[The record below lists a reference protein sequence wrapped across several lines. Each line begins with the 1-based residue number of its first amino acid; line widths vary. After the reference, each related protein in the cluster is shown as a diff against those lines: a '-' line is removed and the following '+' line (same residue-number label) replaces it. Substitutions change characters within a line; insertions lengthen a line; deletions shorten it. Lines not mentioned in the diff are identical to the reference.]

1 MKSIEL
7 ANRDEG
13 RERETYPSASEISLN
28 TVMCQPALCNVMIY
42 TLNDI
47 KVSLNQCI
55 NLYKVMTSKML

>member
-13 RERETYPSASEISLN
+13 RERETYPSASEISIN
-28 TVMCQPALCNVMIY
+28 TVMCQPALSNIMIY

-47 KVSLNQCI
+47 KESLND
-55 NLYKVMTSKML
+55 S